1 MSTYVV
7 TGGSCGIGYF
17 VAEKLAAAGHRVVI
31 AARSQ
36 ERADAAAASIRRH
49 VPEANLDFVALDTA
63 SLDSVAAAA
72 EQLGAVDGLALNAG
86 LTSPTKGRELTV
98 DGLERVMATNYI
110 GHFALTARL
119 FPKLTTTA
127 RVVAMGSM
135 STRLVRA
142 DVENLQQLAGS
153 YSSSKA
159 YAYSKHAM
167 QAFGFELDR
176 RLRASGS
183 GIRALVAHPGFALD
197 VQAASRPGI
206 NDQVSA
212 KNRLGQQLLRPMT
225 QGKDAGAAAMVRAL
239 TDPEAQGGEYYGPP
253 NGLKGTPRVI
263 TAVPQDRDLSFSAKL
278 WEQSEQWARL
288 EFDV

>member
-1 MSTYVV
+1 VSTYVV
-7 TGGSCGIGYF
+7 TGGSRGIGYF
-17 VAEKLAAAGHRVVI
+17 VAEQLAAAGHRVVI

-49 VPEANLDFVALDTA
+49 VSTADLDFVALDTA
-63 SLDSVAAAA
+63 SLESVAAAA
-72 EQLGAVDGLALNAG
+72 ERLGAIDGLALNAG

-142 DVENLQQLAGS
+142 DVDNLQQLDGS

-183 GIRALVAHPGFALD
+183 GIRAFVSHPGFALD
-197 VQAASRPGI
+197 VQAAKRPGI

-239 TDPEAQGGEYYGPP
+239 LDPEAQGGEYYGPP
-253 NGLKGTPRVI
+253 NGLKGKPRVI
-263 TAVPQDRDLSFSAKL
+263 SAVPQDRDLMFSARL
-278 WEQSEQWARL
+278 WEQSEQWAGLRF
-288 EFDV
+288 EV

>member
-1 MSTYVV
+1 MSTFVV
-7 TGGSCGIGYF
+7 TGGSRGIGYF
-17 VAEKLAAAGHRVVI
+17 VAEQLAGAGHRVVI

-36 ERADAAAASIRRH
+36 QRAEAAAASIRRH
-49 VPEANLDFVALDTA
+49 VEGADIDFVELDTA

-72 EQLGAVDGLALNAG
+72 QQLGPIDGLALNAG

-110 GHFALTARL
+110 GHFALVARV
-119 FPKLTTTA
+119 FAKLTPEA

-135 STRLVRA
+135 STRLLRA
-142 DVENLQQLAGS
+142 DVDNLQQLTGT
-153 YSSSKA
+153 YNSSKA

-183 GIRALVAHPGFALD
+183 GIRSLVAHPGFALD
-197 VQAASRPGI
+197 VQAARRPGI

-212 KNRLGQQLLRPMT
+212 KNRLGQQLLRPVT

-253 NGLKGTPRVI
+253 NGLKGTARAI
-263 TAVPQDRDLSFSAKL
+263 SAVPQDRDRAFSERLWKL
-278 WEQSEQWARL
+278 SEQWARL

>member
-1 MSTYVV
+1 MRSFVV
-7 TGGSCGIGYF
+7 TGGSRGIGYF
-17 VAEKLAAAGHRVVI
+17 VAEQLAAAGHRVVI

-36 ERADAAAASIRRH
+36 KRADVAAASIARH
-49 VPEANLDFVALDTA
+49 VPAAEIDFVELDTA

-72 EQLGAVDGLALNAG
+72 EQLGPIDGLALNAG
-86 LTSPTKGRELTV
+86 LTSPTQGRELTV

-142 DVENLQQLAGS
+142 DVENLQQLDGP

-197 VQAASRPGI
+197 VQAPRRPGI

-239 TDPEAQGGEYYGPP
+239 TDPEVQGGEYYGPP
-253 NGLKGTPRVI
+253 NGLKGKPRAI
-263 TAVPQDRDLSFSAKL
+263 TAVAQDRDLAFTAEL
-278 WEQSEQWARL
+278 WRRSEQWARL